1 MKDTQF
7 TLLTLQEVAEE
18 LRVNPR
24 TVFRLIRGE
33 NTTGK
38 KLPAV
43 MVGHSW
49 RIRREDLNTF
59 LVENLNLNT
68 PAKKTKPKKKK

>member
-1 MKDTQF
+1 MKHKQL
-7 TLLTLQEVAEE
+7 TLLTLQEVADE

-38 KLPAV
+38 KLPAI
-43 MVGHSW
+43 MIGHSW
-49 RIRREDLNTF
+49 RIRREDLDKF
-59 LVENLNLNT
+59 LFENLNLNI
-68 PAKKTKPKKKK
+68 PAKKTKSKKK

>member
-7 TLLTLQEVAEE
+7 TLLTLQEVADE

-49 RIRREDLNTF
+49 RIRREDLNKF